1 MVRLLA
7 SLVEAPPTR
16 LWVIG
21 QSQEQAALDVLNLL
35 IRTAL
40 LTVCGTCW

>member
-7 SLVEAPPTR
+7 SLFEAPPTR

-21 QSQEQAALDVLNLL
+21 QSREQVALDVLNLL
-35 IRTAL
+35 FRTSL
-40 LTVCGTCW
+40 LTACGACW

>member
-7 SLVEAPPTR
+7 PLVEGPPTR

-21 QSQEQAALDVLNLL
+21 QSREQAALDVLKLL
-35 IRTAL
+35 LRTAL
-40 LTVCGTCW
+40 LSACGACW

>member
-21 QSQEQAALDVLNLL
+21 QSRGQAAFDVLNLL
-35 IRTAL
+35 VRTAM
-40 LTVCGTCW
+40 LTACGACC